1 MKKIFT
7 TLLAATLT
15 VFAGAAQTVQWGDA
29 AAEKAAGKGLRQ
41 ATAPQV
47 SQRASGARQADI
59 LRGTSVSESPLR
71 SGTASLPKR
80 LSGPQKAVT
89 AADMPVNALQLTY
102 SSTRFELAT
111 RADVRLVGDSIF
123 LDNFFGWGTTIRA
136 KVDLATGDFT
146 ILRQKVYQHSEY
158 GQVDLMACDVEQNV
172 FDPNGTIP
180 GHISAG
186 KVEIG
191 SWVAIIID
199 GEYKNH
205 AIGYG
210 LHKNSDFV
218 SSNAT
223 LTSQVAQIDTSG
235 TVTGTTPET
244 TYLYVEQPGSN
255 QLRIFNL
262 SDTGGKLECYL
273 HSDSTFSIAPQQL
286 MNNSYG
292 AFFCYP
298 ADWQQ
303 GVYWTGRDIKG
314 SVTDKTLNFGNW
326 AIYTNTGKYYYRRY
340 VSSELTLS
348 AAPSFPPASTGWAGT
363 GTADDPYQIA
373 TVGDLLLL
381 SDQVNGA
388 DIPAGAKR
396 VNVFE
401 GKYFKQTKAINL
413 KGYMFPPIGGSDD
426 MKRFAGTY
434 DGDNKT
440 ISYLTVST
448 GSKGYAALFGA
459 VDTVGTIKNVVLSS
473 PDVSCDNYY
482 YAGTVAAYSMG
493 RTENCRVTNG
503 KVRGYLIAGGV
514 CGSSG
519 PATGLSFTGTVEA
532 ASNVG
537 GVIGNMRFPITKSNA
552 TQTTVIGY
560 GGNENYSVGGVVGY
574 MTSSSLGVSYGGYI
588 EDCYFSGTVT
598 MQRYAMFAGG
608 IAGCS
613 TEADIRR
620 CFSIGEINT
629 TSSVSST
636 AAGGIV
642 GAIQGIK
649 LEDCFFAGNM
659 EVPGQWTGPLAGYAI
674 NVKMPGH
681 PENSEIK
688 NCYIACHSRSTSN
701 YSYTPYLGWFDTRT
715 YGSAPVITNCRVDA
729 SLHPRFNGVAGF
741 TSLADMTSATPWD
754 GFSTDV
760 WEFKEGV
767 YPSLKTIAA
776 NSAANVAKAP
786 MLFTGDD
793 NVENVSRNF
802 TLPTANS
809 VAWQVL
815 KGGKLGT
822 EGHGIIISGTTAQLN
837 GSIATDTIY
846 ASNGKTGK
854 LIKWLVVKCAPEGM
868 FDGSGTAESPY
879 LIKNKADLMRLSVAT
894 TTNQLT
900 FDGSHFLVTADI
912 DVQKDPEF
920 LGISNCASATYKFG
934 GVLDGGNHT
943 IHGVRLSYPEF
954 DDNGLIIGGKT
965 TTRGFVGRLKA
976 GGVVKNLRMGAD
988 CEFDFYSSSGAIVGE
1003 NTGGEIINCRNYAT
1017 VRAHAGTSGAICGYN
1032 RAPGRIA
1039 DCYNGGTV
1047 LGGYHYVGGIASYN
1061 YGVIE
1066 NCQNDG
1072 RVACEH
1078 INGQYNTS
1086 KLDGAGGIVLANF
1099 GQIYNCLNTGSTHA
1113 MNYSG
1118 GIEGWHN
1125 TADKQTSMSGCL
1137 NLGTVTCD
1145 NPALSGQIT
1154 GHQYKVPV
1162 IEGVYW
1168 DAQISA
1174 EVGAGDNGPIP
1185 NASGV
1190 RTSFLTSGSPVAGL
1204 DTACWSFAPGRYPML
1219 KAFAD
1224 EPLAMAAATA
1234 VADFG
1239 QSDSHIAVKHDATLS
1254 QAQNLTWILAKGDG
1268 AFRVNGNVLEMYAGT
1283 EHVDT
1288 LVAAMGSFVRRIPLL
1303 STPDTLA
1310 APELADTLM
1319 MNKVDYKLAFS
1330 HAVPGVTY
1338 VFTIDGTAPVPGA
1351 ANTYT
1356 TDGNT
1361 TVHVSHGDII
1371 LRAIATHRNY
1381 YQSPEIRRTLEWGA
1395 VDGIDGGSEPIGT
1408 IYVNASGLQ
1417 SATPWPGAVNLV
1429 VTTYADGTRTVRK
1442 QTFNK

>member
-286 MNNSYG
+286 MNNS
-292 AFFCYP
+292 YP

-620 CFSIGEINT
+620 CFSIGEILRQLYRRRRHRRRHPGYQARRLLLRRQHG
-629 TSSVSST
+629 S
-636 AAGGIV
+636 AGPMDRTPRRLRHQRQD
-642 GAIQGIK
+642 ARPPRELRDQE
-649 LEDCFFAGNM
+649 LLHRL
-659 EVPGQWTGPLAGYAI
+659 PLALHVQLFLHAL
-674 NVKMPGH
+674 PGLVRH
-681 PENSEIK
+681 AHLRLGARNHQLPRRRFS
-688 NCYIACHSRSTSN
+688 APALQRRGRLHFPGRHDLRHS
-701 YSYTPYLGWFDTRT
+701 LGWLQHR
-715 YGSAPVITNCRVDA
+715 R
-729 SLHPRFNGVAGF
+729 LGVQG
-741 TSLADMTSATPWD
+741 
-754 GFSTDV
+754 
-760 WEFKEGV
+760 
-767 YPSLKTIAA
+767 
-776 NSAANVAKAP
+776 
-786 MLFTGDD
+786 
-793 NVENVSRNF
+793 
-802 TLPTANS
+802 
-809 VAWQVL
+809 
-815 KGGKLGT
+815 
-822 EGHGIIISGTTAQLN
+822 
-837 GSIATDTIY
+837 
-846 ASNGKTGK
+846 
-854 LIKWLVVKCAPEGM
+854 
-868 FDGSGTAESPY
+868 
-879 LIKNKADLMRLSVAT
+879 
-894 TTNQLT
+894 
-900 FDGSHFLVTADI
+900 
-912 DVQKDPEF
+912 
-920 LGISNCASATYKFG
+920 
-934 GVLDGGNHT
+934 
-943 IHGVRLSYPEF
+943 
-954 DDNGLIIGGKT
+954 
-965 TTRGFVGRLKA
+965 GRL
-976 GGVVKNLRMGAD
+976 
-988 CEFDFYSSSGAIVGE
+988 
-1003 NTGGEIINCRNYAT
+1003 
-1017 VRAHAGTSGAICGYN
+1017 
-1032 RAPGRIA
+1032 
-1039 DCYNGGTV
+1039 
-1047 LGGYHYVGGIASYN
+1047 
-1061 YGVIE
+1061 
-1066 NCQNDG
+1066 
-1072 RVACEH
+1072 
-1078 INGQYNTS
+1078 
-1086 KLDGAGGIVLANF
+1086 
-1099 GQIYNCLNTGSTHA
+1099 
-1113 MNYSG
+1113 
-1118 GIEGWHN
+1118 
-1125 TADKQTSMSGCL
+1125 
-1137 NLGTVTCD
+1137 
-1145 NPALSGQIT
+1145 
-1154 GHQYKVPV
+1154 
-1162 IEGVYW
+1162 
-1168 DAQISA
+1168 
-1174 EVGAGDNGPIP
+1174 
-1185 NASGV
+1185 
-1190 RTSFLTSGSPVAGL
+1190 
-1204 DTACWSFAPGRYPML
+1204 
-1219 KAFAD
+1219 
-1224 EPLAMAAATA
+1224 PLAQ
-1234 VADFG
+1234 DHRRQLG
-1239 QSDSHIAVKHDATLS
+1239 RQRSQGPDAL
-1254 QAQNLTWILAKGDG
+1254 
-1268 AFRVNGNVLEMYAGT
+1268 
-1283 EHVDT
+1283 H
-1288 LVAAMGSFVRRIPLL
+1288 RR
-1303 STPDTLA
+1303 
-1310 APELADTLM
+1310 
-1319 MNKVDYKLAFS
+1319 
-1330 HAVPGVTY
+1330 
-1338 VFTIDGTAPVPGA
+1338 
-1351 ANTYT
+1351 
-1356 TDGNT
+1356 
-1361 TVHVSHGDII
+1361 
-1371 LRAIATHRNY
+1371 R
-1381 YQSPEIRRTLEWGA
+1381 
-1395 VDGIDGGSEPIGT
+1395 
-1408 IYVNASGLQ
+1408 
-1417 SATPWPGAVNLV
+1417 
-1429 VTTYADGTRTVRK
+1429 
-1442 QTFNK
+1442 